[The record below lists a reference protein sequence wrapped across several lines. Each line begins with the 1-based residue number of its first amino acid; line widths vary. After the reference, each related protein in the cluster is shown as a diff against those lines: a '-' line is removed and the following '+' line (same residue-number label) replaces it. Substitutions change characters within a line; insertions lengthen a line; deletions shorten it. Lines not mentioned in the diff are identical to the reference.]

1 MPTDHDAR
9 DAPSPPPS
17 GGSAIYFD
25 GTSDRRRAVTLRLAD
40 RLEISEG
47 ETTLGGWASA
57 DTRRADSPPS
67 TLRLSCVTAPALAR
81 LEVRDSAVVAELVA
95 RCGWMDENAPG
106 RGVAAIVG
114 WSLAATASIIAVV
127 LFGVPLAADRLTPL
141 VPDVFERRLGDV
153 ADGQV
158 KALFGGKGCDNAAG
172 QQAFAKLVTAL
183 REPAGLY
190 TSLKSRV

>member
-1 MPTDHDAR
+1 MTDMPI
-9 DAPSPPPS
+9 APPPPPS
-17 GGSAIYFD
+17 GGPAIYFD
-25 GTSDRRRAVTLRLAD
+25 GTSSRRRAVTLGFAD

-47 ETTLGGWASA
+47 ETTLGAWVYA
-57 DTRRADSPPS
+57 DIRRADSPPS

-81 LEVRDSAVVAELVA
+81 LEVRDTAVAADLVA
-95 RCGWMDENAPG
+95 RCGRMDENAPG

-158 KALFGGKGCDNAAG
+158 KALFGDKVCDNAPG
-172 QQAFAKLVTAL
+172 SRPLPSWSRRFANPPGSI
-183 REPAGLY
+183 R
-190 TSLKSRV
+190 R